1 MPCQD
6 EWIQSSAVGYQPEMV
21 ADATVKETWT
31 PRRGSAKHEQA
42 PWPVQKNTFLRWKQA
57 EIAHCYSG
65 DRVRISKDAYGHL
78 DKIVAEGSI
87 RWMPLN
93 LPFLSHRVVTIRE
106 RLKVPPGNV
115 ASQCASRARLE
126 EIPGH
131 SWGALQLFGRW
142 KSPEGTLLRMK
153 QHRATALFHLMNGC
167 LKAEKSHCS
176 PAFLMKARRRWR
188 FNIEQCRLVAH
199 KTIPAFIGRGL
210 SKFYQTVASSGFCL
224 SANRTLGFLV
234 QRVLR

>member
-1 MPCQD
+1 M
-6 EWIQSSAVGYQPEMV
+6 
-21 ADATVKETWT
+21 
-31 PRRGSAKHEQA
+31 
-42 PWPVQKNTFLRWKQA
+42 A
-57 EIAHCYSG
+57 EC
-65 DRVRISKDAYGHL
+65 
-78 DKIVAEGSI
+78 SI

-106 RLKVPPGNV
+106 RLKFPPGNV

-167 LKAEKSHCS
+167 LKAEKEPLLSGVSDEGSSQVAVQYRAMQTCCPQNNSSIHRQRVIKVLSNRCFIW
-176 PAFLMKARRRWR
+176 FLSICQSYSRVLGAKGPSLGRRR
-188 FNIEQCRLVAH
+188 A
-199 KTIPAFIGRGL
+199 AM
-210 SKFYQTVASSGFCL
+210 SS
-224 SANRTLGFLV
+224 
-234 QRVLR
+234 